1 MHTSQSNYIKFIVNN
16 ILINDMDVILLAY
29 RYVPAAIWSNE
40 GASLEI
46 TNAAFCL
53 SNLILEDMM
62 AWCLRRI
69 KDKVCNKKFNVNDR
83 LNLMFTL
90 FPIQKNVGK
99 SLVLHRARS
108 IDVCICDFK

>member
-1 MHTSQSNYIKFIVNN
+1 MKFIVKN
-16 ILINDMDVILLAY
+16 ILIYCIDVILLAY

-40 GASLEI
+40 EASLEI

-69 KDKVCNKKFNVNDR
+69 KDKVYNNKFNAN
-83 LNLMFTL
+83 
-90 FPIQKNVGK
+90 
-99 SLVLHRARS
+99 
-108 IDVCICDFK
+108 